1 LTALRKVVTA
11 SALALVLSA
20 AVPTH
25 LLAAEREAPAT
36 LRAATAAEWLSTLW
50 HDLAALFAAGTTPP
64 HIGSGGGPTTQGSCA
79 VDPYGGC
86 ANGG

>member
-11 SALALVLSA
+11 STLALALSA
-20 AVPTH
+20 AVPIH

-36 LRAATAAEWLSTLW
+36 KRAPAVEWFSSLW
-50 HDLAALFAAGTTPP
+50 HDLAALFAADSTPP
-64 HIGSGGGPTTQGSCA
+64 YIGSGGGPTTQGSCA

-86 ANGG
+86 TNGG